1 MDKKNL
7 AETRSIIVKLPTH
20 LERSG
25 TISSQLRTV
34 EDGLELYDRV
44 QQSELDLRT
53 ARETAEST
61 LAEFMKSKQ
70 QLEAAEKKLTG
81 LIRIGADVCTLFGI
95 EIANDVLKADAAD
108 PQSSALHIAHYLARV
123 PSIGK
128 ALAQGITEQRAEFL
142 ERELAIK
149 SVETNAEAGSRE
161 LTGAYYRAVSVLAQ
175 AKAFLA
181 VKGVSVRDRKPAPRR
196 KRAVA
201 AVPTVPAA
209 PEVFVRPSSPA
220 PAPTPLPMPEAA

>member
-1 MDKKNL
+1 MDKKNV
-7 AETRSIIVKLPTH
+7 AETRSIVSKLSTH

-25 TISSQLRTV
+25 TISLQLRAA

-53 ARETAEST
+53 AREAAEGT

-70 QLEAAEKKLTG
+70 QMEAAEKKLTG
-81 LIRIGADVCTLFGI
+81 LIRIGADVCMLFGI
-95 EIANDVLKADAAD
+95 EIVSDVLKADASD
-108 PQSSALHIAHYLARV
+108 PQSSALHIAHYLSRV

-142 ERELAIK
+142 EREAAIK
-149 SVETNAEAGSRE
+149 TVETNAEVGSRE

-196 KRAVA
+196 KRGIA
-201 AVPTVPAA
+201 AVPAA
-209 PEVFVRPSSPA
+209 NQANEST
-220 PAPTPLPMPEAA
+220 TPNPVPEAA